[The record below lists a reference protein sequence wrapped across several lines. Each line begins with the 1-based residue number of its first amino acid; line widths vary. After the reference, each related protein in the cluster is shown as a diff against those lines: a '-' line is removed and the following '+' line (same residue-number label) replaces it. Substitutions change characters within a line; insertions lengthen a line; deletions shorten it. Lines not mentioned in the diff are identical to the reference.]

1 MKTYLGKKGLEKTW
15 QTEFPE
21 NIKCHKCK
29 GNCRIMFVAF
39 EDSLE
44 KTSVADLHDNTGAQV
59 DGKGKYWPHD
69 CIACAVYLC
78 EKCLEPNAIL
88 NQA

>member
-1 MKTYLGKKGLEKTW
+1 MKTYIGEEGLGKTW
-15 QTEFPE
+15 QEDFPANVE
-21 NIKCHKCK
+21 CHKCK

-39 EDSLE
+39 EDEPTTE
-44 KTSVADLHDNTGAQV
+44 KNKNVCDIHDNGEEE
-59 DGKGKYWPHD
+59 KFWPHD

-78 EKCLEPNAIL
+78 EKCFEPNAIM